1 VPDRKRR
8 RNEVELIR
16 GGVEGA
22 RCEQRGAT
30 FTGTVWGDPLLPAT
44 GVVAITTVHFAPSAR
59 T

>member
-8 RNEVELIR
+8 RNEVELIQ
-16 GGVEGA
+16 GHAEGV
-22 RCEQRGAT
+22 RCEERGAT
-30 FTGTVWGDPLLPAT
+30 FTDTVWGDPLLSAT